1 MVHLHTCT
9 EAETATLCVPRMKGC
24 GIVEIFLVHTTCTMY
39 VMYVVQVRVHKL
51 KPANVK
57 CKINKFTCALALDLH
72 YCTVV
77 HTFMCLFSIFS
88 TSSQHIPNS
97 FGTV

>member
-9 EAETATLCVPRMKGC
+9 EAETETLCVPGVPRMKGC
-24 GIVEIFLVHTTCTMY
+24 GRVEIFLVHTTCTMY

-57 CKINKFTCALALDLH
+57 
-72 YCTVV
+72 
-77 HTFMCLFSIFS
+77 
-88 TSSQHIPNS
+88 
-97 FGTV
+97 